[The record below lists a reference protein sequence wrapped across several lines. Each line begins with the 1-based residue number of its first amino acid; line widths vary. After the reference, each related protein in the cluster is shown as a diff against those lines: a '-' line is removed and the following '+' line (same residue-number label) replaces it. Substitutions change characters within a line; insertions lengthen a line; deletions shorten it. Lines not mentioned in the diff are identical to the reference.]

1 MATIKGK
8 NGLSLNVQ
16 HDYITLKTPNG
27 NFTTSWS
34 GAKGSGKLAQDN
46 TAFSNIDNYIQTK
59 IKGSNLLD
67 VMKTLLDPKVL
78 STLWSGWNDE
88 IKKNDF
94 KPTDKVK
101 FNISAFTKK
110 YPNGGVVV
118 KVAKK
123 YVFIRLAD
131 TNEVIGFDYNTLVR

>member
-27 NFTTSWS
+27 NYTTSWGGS
-34 GAKGSGKLAQDN
+34 KGSGKLGQNDK
-46 TAFSNIDNYIQTK
+46 AFSAIDKYIETNRK
-59 IKGSNLLD
+59 NSNLGD

-78 STLWSGWNDE
+78 SSLWSDWNEE

-94 KPTDKVK
+94 IPTDTVK
-101 FNISAFTKK
+101 FNQPLFMKK

-123 YVFIRLAD
+123 YVYIKLTD
-131 TNEVIGFDYNTLVR
+131 TNETIGFDYNTLVK